1 MESFLTNSNLAV
13 NLSSMT
19 IRCHSCKSTD
29 FFHSLALAVVRRCV
43 NLSHQFKRLMIDSK
57 RYTVRY
63 RDFSSHLQE
72 ECFYASDA
80 FEARV
85 LAMEAI
91 RYLHDHPHAIDLIR
105 CEGKI
110 DSTAFA

>member
-1 MESFLTNSNLAV
+1 M
-13 NLSSMT
+13 
-19 IRCHSCKSTD
+19 
-29 FFHSLALAVVRRCV
+29 
-43 NLSHQFKRLMIDSK
+43 
-57 RYTVRY
+57 RY